1 MYKFLFFLFSFSIVF
16 SQTDFLLKEMTFDEQ
31 TKMEDYL
38 LNLSIGSDVIMGSSN
53 TAQIMI
59 NKPNQVI
66 AGEHVRITYMQKNK
80 LYLLNISKYKMK

>member
-38 LNLSIGSDVIMGSSN
+38 LNLSIGSDVI
-53 TAQIMI
+53 T
-59 NKPNQVI
+59 
-66 AGEHVRITYMQKNK
+66 T
-80 LYLLNISKYKMK
+80 